1 MKKICLSVVAIL
13 FAAATVMATEVPV
26 RAKKAKHE
34 TCKTCTK
41 EKCVKGSKCAEDK
54 SCAGK
59 CPMSN

>member
-26 RAKKAKHE
+26 KAKKAKAE
-34 TCKTCTK
+34 TCKVCTK
-41 EKCVKGSKCAEDK
+41 EKCAKDSKCSQE